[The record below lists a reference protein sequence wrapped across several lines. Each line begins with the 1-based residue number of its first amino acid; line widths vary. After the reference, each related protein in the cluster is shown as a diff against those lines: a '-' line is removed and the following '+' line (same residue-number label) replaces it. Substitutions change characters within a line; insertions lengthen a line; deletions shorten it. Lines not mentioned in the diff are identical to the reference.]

1 MPMKVGFVALVGRS
15 NTGKSTLLNALV
27 GSKIAITTPK
37 PQTTR
42 QAIQG
47 VYHSNEGQIVF
58 VDTPGVFRKRRD
70 ALTNRM
76 NAAARGALEGVDLVL
91 YVVDPTRAIGEEE
104 EDIMDLIRDVRTPK
118 ILVINKIDE
127 PRPKYIEDY
136 RALSSD
142 FAAAV
147 EVSALKG
154 THLKTLVK
162 ETFARLPEGEAVY
175 PEHQIT
181 NLDNR
186 TWYSELIREKLFM
199 ALHQEVPY
207 TVAVEIDEIEK
218 RPSQP
223 KPGKAD
229 GKGKAREILYIKAR
243 ILTDNDQ
250 HKRMIIGAGGQKIRD
265 VGMAVRKELE
275 HIHGEPV
282 YLELEVVTDPHWPE
296 RMA

>member
-1 MPMKVGFVALVGRS
+1 MKVGFVALVGRS

-58 VDTPGVFRKRRD
+58 VDTPGLFRKRRD
-70 ALTNRM
+70 AMTNRM
-76 NAAARGALEGVDLVL
+76 NQAARGSLEGVDLVL

-104 EDIMDLIRDVRTPK
+104 EDIMKMIEDVKTPK
-118 ILVINKIDE
+118 LLVINKIDE
-127 PRPKYIEDY
+127 PKPKYLEDY

-142 FAAAV
+142 FAATV
-147 EVSALKG
+147 EISALKG
-154 THLKTLVK
+154 THLKTLTK
-162 ETFARLPEGEAVY
+162 EVFDRLPEGEPVY

-181 NLDNR
+181 NLDNK

-218 RPSQP
+218 RPS
-223 KPGKAD
+223 KSGK
-229 GKGKAREILYIKAR
+229 EVLYIKAR

-265 VGMAVRKELE
+265 VGTAVRKELE
-275 HIHGEPV
+275 HIHGNPV
-282 YLELEVVTDPHWPE
+282 FLELEVVTDPHWPE
-296 RMA
+296 RLQ

>member
-1 MPMKVGFVALVGRS
+1 MKVGFVALVGRS

-47 VYHSNEGQIVF
+47 VYHSNEGQIIF

-104 EDIMDLIRDVRTPK
+104 EDIMDLVRDVKSKK

-127 PRPKYIEDY
+127 PKPKYIEDY

-142 FAAAV
+142 FEATV
-147 EVSALKG
+147 EISALKG
-154 THLKTLVK
+154 THLKTLTK
-162 ETFARLPEGEAVY
+162 EVYDRLPEGEAVY

-218 RPSQP
+218 RPSKP
-223 KPGKAD
+223 KPGKAG
-229 GKGKAREILYIKAR
+229 GKGKAREILFIKAR

-265 VGMAVRKELE
+265 VGTAVRKELE
-275 HIHGEPV
+275 HIHGDPV

-296 RMA
+296 RMQ

>member
-1 MPMKVGFVALVGRS
+1 MKVGFVALVGRS

-27 GSKIAITTPK
+27 GSKVAITTPK

-47 VYHSNEGQIVF
+47 VYHSNEGQIIF
-58 VDTPGVFRKRRD
+58 VDTPGLFRKRRD
-70 ALTNRM
+70 AMTNRM
-76 NAAARGALEGVDLVL
+76 NQAARGALEGVDLVL

-104 EDIMDLIRDVRTPK
+104 EDIMKMIEGVKTPK
-118 ILVINKIDE
+118 LLVINKIDE
-127 PRPKYIEDY
+127 PKPKYLEDY

-142 FAAAV
+142 FAGTV

-154 THLKTLVK
+154 THLKTLAK
-162 ETFARLPEGEAVY
+162 EVFSRLPEGEPVY

-181 NLDNR
+181 NLDNK

-218 RPSQP
+218 RPS
-223 KPGKAD
+223 KGGK
-229 GKGKAREILYIKAR
+229 EVLYIKAR

-265 VGMAVRKELE
+265 VGTATRKELE
-275 HIHGEPV
+275 HVHGTPV
-282 YLELEVVTDPHWPE
+282 FLELEVVTDPHWPE
-296 RMA
+296 RLQ